1 MFNPDWKKQ
10 VENGGQPQ
18 VLMTSVDEVLEED
31 VDVWIKLTVI
41 YVVKQLNI

>member
-1 MFNPDWKKQ
+1 M
-10 VENGGQPQ
+10 GQPQ

>member
-1 MFNPDWKKQ
+1 MQITNFSFIDNYCLTPIEKKQ

-31 VDVWIKLTVI
+31 VDV
-41 YVVKQLNI
+41 